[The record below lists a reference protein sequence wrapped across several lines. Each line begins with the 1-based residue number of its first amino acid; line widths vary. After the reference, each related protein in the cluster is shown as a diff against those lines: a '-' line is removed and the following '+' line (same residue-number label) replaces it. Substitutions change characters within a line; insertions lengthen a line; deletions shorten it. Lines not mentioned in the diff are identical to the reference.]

1 MEDRQKKLRNAMRE
15 AGLDGVLLTGG
26 VGICYY
32 TGFTSDE
39 CFVLLTPDDC
49 RLITDFRYAIQAR
62 EQVRGCAGV
71 LEVNQHEK
79 QLEALREQLALSGC
93 KRCGYEE
100 QALTVGAFDELSA
113 FPVAWTAFGSQVNG
127 PRRMKSPEEVAS
139 LQKAQALADK
149 AYARLLEETKPGM
162 TEREV
167 AARLNYIC
175 ASLGSEAPSFDP
187 IVGSGPN
194 GAMCHA
200 IPGERRL
207 QKGDLVVVDFGCV
220 VDGYH
225 SDMTRTFG
233 VGRIDDELVKIYD
246 ITLEAQNR
254 CLDALHAG
262 ITGGWLDAVARDY
275 IAAQG
280 YGDCF
285 GHGLGHGFGLEIHE
299 PPRAGR
305 ESADVLEAGM
315 TVTVE
320 PGIYLEGRGG
330 VRIEDCV
337 VVTESGCI
345 NLVSSAKDLLFI

>member
-1 MEDRQKKLRNAMRE
+1 MEHRQEKLRNAMRE
-15 AGLDGVLLTGG
+15 AELDGVLLTGG
-26 VGICYY
+26 VSIRYY

-39 CFVLLTPDDC
+39 CFVLLTREDC
-49 RLITDFRYAIQAR
+49 RLITDFRYTIQAR
-62 EQVRGCAGV
+62 EQVSGRAGV
-71 LEVNQHEK
+71 LEVNQHDK

-100 QALTVGAFDELSA
+100 HALTVGAFNELSA
-113 FPVAWTAFGSQVNG
+113 FPVAWTAFGEKVG
-127 PRRMKSPEEVAS
+127 APRRIKAPEEMAS
-139 LQKAQALADK
+139 LQRAQTIADK

-175 ASLGSEAPSFDP
+175 ACLGSEGPSFDP
-187 IVGSGPN
+187 IVASGPN

-207 QKGDLVVVDFGCV
+207 QNGDLVVVDFGCV
-220 VDGYH
+220 ADGYH

-233 VGRIDDELVKIYD
+233 VGHVDDELVKIYD
-246 ITLEAQNR
+246 ITLEAQKR

-262 ITGGWLDAVARDY
+262 ITGGRLDAVARDY
-275 IAAQG
+275 IAARG

-305 ESADVLEAGM
+305 ESADVLEPGM

-330 VRIEDCV
+330 VRIEDCA
-337 VVTESGCI
+337 VVTEDGCI